1 VAAMLIFARQRER
14 IVDQTI
20 RAYIKRRV
28 RLAAV
33 IGVVASGL
41 GLFAGAIAKQL
52 PEGPTRLFAPV
63 VGTLLFGAAILFAQR
78 IKCPKCNTSLRAISV
93 ATGLAL
99 GFRPIANFCPYCG
112 VSLDTPMPH
121 ATAELGNPIHPA

>member
-1 VAAMLIFARQRER
+1 
-14 IVDQTI
+14 VDQTI

-28 RLAAV
+28 RLAV
-33 IGVVASGL
+33 MIGVAAWAL

-52 PEGPTRLFAPV
+52 PEGPARLFAPA

-78 IKCPKCNTSLRAISV
+78 IKCPKCKTSLRPIAV
-93 ATGLAL
+93 ATGLGL
-99 GFRPIANFCPYCG
+99 GLRPVANFCPYCG
-112 VSLDTPMPH
+112 VSLDSPMPH